1 MPPATPRPPT
11 PRAAKQL
18 LAGLIPLLVIG
29 LALCATLTVLALDLR
44 AEVRR
49 ATETADA
56 TVTATGEVDNGTA
69 VDVTW
74 TDERGEHTATVTYP
88 DVRELPAGALVTIAY
103 EPVSERE
110 VSRVYAAGDLT
121 LTRLVNLAYGAFLAG
136 LVTLAA
142 AVTTGVRWARRRRLP
157 GRPGQ
162 TVRVRRVQ
170 VRNKLVVRSWLVIA
184 GTTETWAPM
193 YWEPVVETIGD
204 RGADLTVHGD
214 QKRDRLLGF
223 AKDGHEIW
231 PSGRIRTRPPKG
243 IQSEG
248 PTGVEG
254 SVSIGRQFRADGAI
268 LIAAPLLGLLWAY
281 LDGTGAAGF
290 WLSTVLF
297 AGVLTCIPSVYGSDP
312 T

>member
-11 PRAAKQL
+11 PRAAKQM

-29 LALCATLTVLALDLR
+29 LALCATLTVLALDVR
-44 AEVRR
+44 AEVQQ
-49 ATETADA
+49 ATETTDA
-56 TVTATGEVDNGTA
+56 TVTETRQADSGTEVDL
-69 VDVTW
+69 TW
-74 TDERGEHTATVTYP
+74 TAGQVEHTATVSYP
-88 DVRELPAGALVTIAY
+88 DVRELPTGALVTIAY

-110 VSRVYAAGDLT
+110 VSRVYAAGDVT

-142 AVTTGVRWARRRRLP
+142 AVTTGVRRARRRKLP

-162 TVRVRRVQ
+162 TVLVRRVQ

-184 GTTETWAPM
+184 GSTETWAPT

-204 RGADLTVHGD
+204 HWADITVHGD
-214 QKRDRLLGF
+214 PKRDRLLGF
-223 AKDGHEIW
+223 ATDGHEIW
-231 PSGRIRTRPPKG
+231 PSGRTRTRPPKG
-243 IQSEG
+243 VQSEG
-248 PTGVEG
+248 PTDVEG
-254 SVSIGRQFRADGAI
+254 PVSIGRQFRADGAI
-268 LIAAPLLGLLWAY
+268 LVAAPLLGLLWAY
-281 LDGTGAAGF
+281 LDGTGATGF

-297 AGVLTCIPSVYGSDP
+297 AGVLTWIPSVYGSDP